1 MTQEETEQRVVPV
14 QVLEGLVDGW
24 RTKVSR
30 HDFDGSAE
38 EYRAFMEAHES
49 CADDIETVIRDTA
62 KSGDKDDR

>member
-14 QVLEGLVDGW
+14 QVLEGLVEGW

-30 HDFDGSAE
+30 YDFDGSAE
-38 EYRAFMEAHES
+38 EYRAYMDVHES

-62 KSGDKDDR
+62 KPEDTDDR